1 MMTRKKPKRLKLF
14 HATPKSNVTKM
25 LKSGKVRGF
34 FTKKFRGDNSA
45 TYYARVRK
53 AEGARSTVI
62 VEVSATR
69 GQLRKGYRGG
79 YDPAAFVP
87 RKRKGGRFLDS
98 SQIVAI
104 HEFDI
109 DRGWVRRP
117 VKKKKKK

>member
-1 MMTRKKPKRLKLF
+1 MGRKKPKRLRLF
-14 HATPKSNVTKM
+14 HATPKSNVNKM
-25 LKSGKVRGF
+25 LKSGRVRGF

-62 VEVSATR
+62 IEVSAAR

-98 SQIVAI
+98 SQIVAV
-104 HEFDI
+104 HEFDVNK
-109 DRGWVRRP
+109 GWVRRP
-117 VKKKKKK
+117 IRKKKKKP